1 MDNSEMDK
9 TFGRYNK
16 ALNDLNDAK
25 RFLKA
30 TDYIDNKIIEAM
42 LNGTADAVKAE
53 YAETLAERAR
63 VRQSIDGL
71 QQEVK
76 DSFFALTGKEYEQT
90 L

>member
-1 MDNSEMDK
+1 MDEK
-9 TFGRYNK
+9 LIRYNDAVF
-16 ALNDLNDAK
+16 ALNEAK
-25 RFLKA
+25 KYLA
-30 TDYIDNKIIEAM
+30 DTDYIDNKIIEAM
-42 LNGTADAVKAE
+42 LDGTADAVRVE

-76 DSFFALTGKEYEQT
+76 DSFFTLTGKEYDQT